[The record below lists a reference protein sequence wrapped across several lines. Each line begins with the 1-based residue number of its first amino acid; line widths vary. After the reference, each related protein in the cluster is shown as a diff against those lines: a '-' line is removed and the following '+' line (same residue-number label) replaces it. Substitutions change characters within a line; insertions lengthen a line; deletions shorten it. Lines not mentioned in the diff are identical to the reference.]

1 MDKTA
6 YVCDPKINTECKK
19 TGCYLNGGMCEYTT
33 DRRFAVKDKK
43 SEAIA
48 ADFKPVDEIE
58 QAWRSGYLQG
68 LAKAESR
75 KREKSKPAK
84 PFITVK
90 ICGKLPSL
98 NEYIEAC
105 RRNPHCG
112 AKMKANTEAVI
123 MPQLAK
129 LPKIEKP
136 VHIIFIWHEA
146 NKRRDKDNVAAGKKF
161 ILDALQKAG
170 KLINDNNDY
179 IAGFTDRF
187 EYSGKEYGCTLI
199 IENVENR
206 KDSD

>member
-1 MDKTA
+1 MDKTTG
-6 YVCDPKINTECKK
+6 YLCDPKINTECKK
-19 TGCYLNGGMCEYTT
+19 TGCYINGGMCEYTT
-33 DRRFAVKDKK
+33 DKRFAAKNEKGV
-43 SEAIA
+43 EIA

-58 QAWRSGYLQG
+58 QAWRAGYLQG
-68 LAKAESR
+68 LAKAENR
-75 KREKSKPAK
+75 KWEKSKPAK
-84 PFITVK
+84 SFITVK

-112 AKMKANTEAVI
+112 AKMKANTEAI
-123 MPQLAK
+123 IIPQLAK
-129 LPKIEKP
+129 LPKIDKP

-187 EYSGKEYGCTLI
+187 EYGGKEYGCTLI
-199 IENVENR
+199 IEGAKNEN
-206 KDSD
+206 

>member
-1 MDKTA
+1 MIKMDKT
-6 YVCDPKINTECKK
+6 T
-19 TGCYLNGGMCEYTT
+19 
-33 DRRFAVKDKK
+33 
-43 SEAIA
+43 
-48 ADFKPVDEIE
+48 DFKPVDEIE
-58 QAWRSGYLQG
+58 QAWRAGYLQG
-68 LAKAESR
+68 LAKAENR
-75 KREKSKPAK
+75 KREKSKPAD

-112 AKMKANTEAVI
+112 AKMKASTEAAI
-123 MPQLAK
+123 IPQLAK
-129 LPKIEKP
+129 LKKIEKP
-136 VHIIFIWHEA
+136 VHITFIWHEA

-187 EYSGKEYGCTLI
+187 EYGGKEYGCTLI
-199 IENVENR
+199 IEGADNEN
-206 KDSD
+206 